1 MSSPG
6 PAERLR
12 DLWAAGGR
20 PDLDAFVAAAGPLD
34 AGELAAVLRADQ
46 SARWA
51 AGVPVPAEDYLR
63 RFPAAAADPEAAL
76 DVIHNEYL
84 LRERHLTAPDPEA
97 FVGRFP
103 AHAETLRLQIDLHRG
118 LAAAEPPPPGPP
130 AAPAL
135 PERFGRYEVLRP
147 LGRGGMGSVY
157 LARDTQLDR
166 LVALKV
172 PLFDGDPARARQFV
186 REARAAAA
194 VRHPHLC
201 PVYDAGEVDGR
212 PFLTMAYV
220 DGETLAARVGRG
232 PLPVAE
238 AARLTRTV
246 ALALEAAHRAGIVH
260 RDLKPANIML
270 DAAGQPVVTDFG
282 LARNLAAPA
291 ADSRSG
297 EGLVGTPSY
306 MAPEQVNGTAG
317 AGGPGVDIFALGAV
331 LYELLTGAR
340 PFDGPVGTVLARIT
354 SADPLPPAALRP
366 EVGARLS
373 DICLRALAKDPAD
386 RFPSMAAFAAAL
398 DDWLA
403 GPADRPRRG
412 RAWPA
417 VVGAG
422 AVAAVVGIALLA
434 WRPWATRGPTAG
446 PPAVGPP
453 AAGPAAGTPDPAGAE
468 ARAELAWRLNDDG
481 DLDRA
486 VEESTAAL
494 ALDDRCLSARLCRAN
509 ARLKKGEARLALPD
523 LTAAAEIAPAD
534 PDPEVNLAWAY
545 SELGERGEALA
556 HADRAVGL
564 KPTAEAYAQRGS
576 ARRQLDQPREAVADL
591 TEAIRLK
598 PDFELAYRERG
609 EAYAD
614 LGDDERARRDE
625 QAADEIKARAGKR

>member
-1 MSSPG
+1 VSSPG
-6 PAERLR
+6 PAEQLR
-12 DLWAAGGR
+12 ALWAAGGR

-34 AGELAAVLRADQ
+34 ARELAAVLRADQ

-51 AGVPVPAEDYLR
+51 AGAPLPAEDYLR

-84 LRERHLTAPDPEA
+84 LRERHATAPDLEA

-118 LAAAEPPPPGPP
+118 LATPRPAADRRPPV
-130 AAPAL
+130 APAL

-147 LGRGGMGSVY
+147 LGRGGMGAVY

-166 LVALKV
+166 QVALKV
-172 PLFDGDPARARQFV
+172 PLFDGDPARARRFV

-194 VRHPHLC
+194 LRHPHLC
-201 PVYDAGEVDGR
+201 PVYDAGEIDGQ

-220 DGETLAARVGRG
+220 DGETLAAHVARG

-246 ALALEAAHRAGIVH
+246 ALALDAAHRAGIVH
-260 RDLKPANIML
+260 RDLKPANVML

-297 EGLVGTPSY
+297 EALVGTPHY

-317 AGGPGVDIFALGAV
+317 AGGPGVDVFALGAV

-354 SADPLPPAALRP
+354 SADPVPPAALRP
-366 EVGARLS
+366 GVGARLS
-373 DICLRALAKDPAD
+373 GVCLRALAKDPAD

-398 DDWLA
+398 EGWLA
-403 GPADRPRRG
+403 DAADRPRSR
-412 RAWPA
+412 RARSA
-417 VVGAG
+417 VAGAG
-422 AVAAVVGIALLA
+422 AVAAVIGIALLA
-434 WRPWATRGPTAG
+434 WRPWTPRE
-446 PPAVGPP
+446 P
-453 AAGPAAGTPDPAGAE
+453 AAGPPPTGAPAGTPDSAGAE

-534 PDPEVNLAWAY
+534 PDPEITLAWAY
-545 SELGERGEALA
+545 SELGELTEALG

-564 KPTAEAYAQRGS
+564 KPTAEAYAQRGGV
-576 ARRQLDQPREAVADL
+576 RRQLDQPREAVADL

-625 QAADEIKARAGKR
+625 QKADEIKARAGKK